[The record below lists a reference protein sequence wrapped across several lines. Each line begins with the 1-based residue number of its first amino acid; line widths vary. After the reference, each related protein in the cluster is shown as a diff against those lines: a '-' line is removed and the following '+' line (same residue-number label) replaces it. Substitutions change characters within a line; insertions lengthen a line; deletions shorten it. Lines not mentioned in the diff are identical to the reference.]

1 VTAPP
6 DATPDTLADVPRN
19 WLPAVASAALAVAVY
34 AHTLAGTFIY
44 DDTFQAMNDPRLA
57 DMRLWKNYLT
67 EGYFPGAADNL
78 WRPLVSLSY
87 AIQHRLHGANAFGFH
102 LVNVL
107 LHAAAS
113 ALVAEFAR
121 RLTHWRA
128 ALIAGLLFAAHP
140 VHVEAVAYIVGRA
153 ESLCLIGM
161 LGALVLATKPLT
173 NARACGIFACTFA
186 SIFSKEQ
193 GLLTPLLLLAL
204 TWLRRAQG
212 RSSRDEKRPA
222 RILGAALTL
231 ALAAYV
237 TYRNHIL
244 PWYWETSLL
253 DYALQPM
260 IRSGPADRI
269 LIPSALLG
277 RYAALLVA
285 PVKLSP
291 DYGLAVITHEQSPRD
306 SYLWLGF
313 VTLAVAIIV
322 AVLALRRKDR
332 TTLFLL
338 FCTAITYFMVS
349 NAMLI
354 GTIFGERL
362 IYIPSAFVLILVAAA
377 LARLPNRG
385 LVPTLVILLSL
396 YSLRA
401 FTYAA
406 QWRDR
411 LFFYETAVRDNP
423 RAVRLHVILARELL
437 ARGKL
442 DRAREVVEKGLAVS
456 TEDWRLCVAAAQVA
470 IAQERWDDA
479 RAAMKQAW
487 NKDPFVGDVL
497 AIEKQLADR
506 PTATR
511 PAATSPAIRP

>member
-1 VTAPP
+1 VTALPY
-6 DATPDTLADVPRN
+6 ATPETETAAHWARK
-19 WLPAVASAALAVAVY
+19 WLPALAAAVLALLLYV
-34 AHTLAGTFIY
+34 HTLAGTFIY
-44 DDTFQAMNDPRLA
+44 DDTFQAMRDPRLA
-57 DMRLWKNYLT
+57 DVRLWTNYLT
-67 EGYFPGAADNL
+67 EGYFPGATDNL

-87 AIQHRLHGANAFGFH
+87 AIQFQLHAPNPIGFH
-102 LVNVL
+102 LVNIL
-107 LHAAAS
+107 LHAATS

-121 RLTHWRA
+121 RLTNPRA

-161 LGALVLATKPLT
+161 LGALVLAARPLT
-173 NARACGIFACTFA
+173 TARAWAILACTFA
-186 SIFSKEQ
+186 AIFSKEQ

-204 TWLRRAQG
+204 VWLRRAQG
-212 RSSRDEKRPA
+212 QWSPDEKRPA
-222 RILGAALTL
+222 RLLAAALTL
-231 ALAAYV
+231 ALSAYI

-244 PWYWETSLL
+244 PWYWETGLL
-253 DYALQPM
+253 DYAIQPM
-260 IRSGPADRI
+260 IHSGLPGRI
-269 LIPSALLG
+269 LIPFALLG
-277 RYAALLVA
+277 RYTALLIA

-291 DYGLAVITHEQSPRD
+291 DYGLAVITHEQSPGD
-306 SYLWLGF
+306 PYLWLGF
-313 VTLAVAIIV
+313 ITLAAAIIA

-338 FCTAITYFMVS
+338 SCTALTYFMIG

-362 IYIPSAFVLILVAAA
+362 IYIPSAFVLILAAAA
-377 LARLPNRG
+377 LARLPNRA

-406 QWRDR
+406 QWGDR
-411 LFFYETAVRDNP
+411 LAFYETAVRDNP

-437 ARGKL
+437 AQGKL
-442 DRAREVVEKGLAVS
+442 DRAREIVEKGLAVS
-456 TEDWRLCVAAAQVA
+456 TEDWRLWIAAAQIA
-470 IAQERWDDA
+470 IAQQRWDDA

-487 NKDPFVGDVL
+487 NKDPYIGDVL
-497 AIEKQLADR
+497 ALEREFAD
-506 PTATR
+506 R
-511 PAATSPAIRP
+511 PAATRPTTRP